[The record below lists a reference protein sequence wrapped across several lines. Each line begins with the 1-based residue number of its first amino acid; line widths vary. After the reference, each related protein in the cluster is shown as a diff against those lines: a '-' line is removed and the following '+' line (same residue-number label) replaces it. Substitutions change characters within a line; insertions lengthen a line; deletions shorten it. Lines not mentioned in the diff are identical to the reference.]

1 MNMKQMKTVLYAVNI
16 LAGLAMVA
24 AGVSAAYAPSAF
36 APSYELVSPGSAAA
50 APVDVGRTKSPRYY
64 SSCWTT
70 GNPRP
75 ALSRKKEEITP
86 PAPVPSGKFKLY
98 STFFIGS
105 GPGREAFAAISF
117 DNSDGVYTQ
126 GEEVGGY
133 VLSEI
138 FPDRVIL
145 KKGEQ
150 SFTLDRTEAARAGSG
165 GRSAS
170 KVRSRTSKRTSSRT
184 TPRSSKSGS
193 DRNSRGSAREVTG
206 GAGGRTAGG
215 DAAGID
221 RAGTDNRVASSRK
234 FTVSKK
240 DRDYAVENF
249 GKILH
254 DVNLQT
260 EMSEEDGSMTGVRI
274 GYIKKGSLLARIG
287 HLKAGDIIRKVN
299 GRALNSV
306 REAVSL
312 YDELTMKNAK
322 RINVQIERDGALMNF
337 NYSIGD

>member
-16 LAGLAMVA
+16 LAILAMAA

-36 APSYELVSPGSAAA
+36 APSYKPVAPGSAAT
-50 APVDVGRTKSPRYY
+50 APVGVGRTKSARYY

-75 ALSRKKEEITP
+75 V
-86 PAPVPSGKFKLY
+86 PASAVTTTAVSATIPSGKFKLY

-117 DNSDGVYTQ
+117 DNSDRVYTQ

-133 VLSEI
+133 VLAEI
-138 FPDRVIL
+138 FPDKVIL

-165 GRSAS
+165 GRTAS
-170 KVRSRTSKRTSSRT
+170 KARSRTSKRTSSRT
-184 TPRSSKSGS
+184 TPENKKSGA
-193 DRNSRGSAREVTG
+193 DRSRRGSAGEVVGST
-206 GAGGRTAGG
+206 AGRTASGG
-215 DAAGID
+215 AAGID
-221 RAGTDNRVASSRK
+221 RAAADNRVASSQ
-234 FTVSKK
+234 FTISQK
-240 DRDYAVENF
+240 DKDYAVENF

-260 EMSEEDGSMTGVRI
+260 EMSEEDGSMTGVKI
-274 GYIKKGSLLARIG
+274 GYIKKGSLLSRIG

-299 GRALNSV
+299 GRAVNSV

-312 YDELTMKNAK
+312 YDELTKKNA
-322 RINVQIERDGALMNF
+322 RHVNVQIERDGALMNF
-337 NYSIGD
+337 DYSIGDK